1 MHPSARWL
9 CSLLLLLLAAT
20 AARAETAVPAPLE
33 PWREWVM
40 HEQAFRDCPLVAGSD
55 AAESSDY
62 LCVWPGLL
70 ELAADARGV
79 DIAQSWSID
88 ETSGSW
94 VPLPGDAAYWPQQVQ
109 VDGKAAIVVDRN
121 GPYVR
126 LAPGRHEV
134 RARIP
139 WSERPQSLRVAPG
152 VGLVSLRI
160 DGRAITPVQRDGD
173 QLTLGRAERAEPQ
186 ADSLQLRVHRRL
198 IDGVPA
204 MLTTRIRIAASG
216 QAREELVGP
225 VLPEGFAPLSL
236 TSQWPARLEAD
247 GRLRVQVS
255 PGVDDVTIEARASA
269 PLSTVTARVPPDPWP
284 QQEIWSYEATPRL
297 RVSVASGGVQV
308 DPRQAEVPGD
318 AGWDALPAF
327 ALGDGDALTFEQRS
341 RGLDPSA
348 QNRLHLQ
355 REMWLDFDGSG
366 WFARDRVSGEML
378 QGWRFDAAP
387 PFVLERASAA
397 GDPLLVTRGVAA
409 ATTGVEWRAP
419 RVDLAAGLRI
429 EEAGAT
435 LPVGGWLAAF
445 DQVSTTVHLPDGY
458 RLLAAPGADLAQGSW
473 IAAWD
478 LYDVFLGALLV
489 LLAARLL
496 GWPGALVSLAWLLL
510 GYQEVGAPRW
520 TLLVAVALALVL
532 RALPQGRLASGV
544 EWLRRVALALLVL
557 VSLPFAATQL
567 RNALYPQLE
576 NEAGVLAFDAGGFAS
591 RKAPAPVDIASE
603 ERMAAQDAMPA
614 PAAPPPPP
622 AESQGLETITVSGS
636 SINRVEIRK
645 KMERYSQSTVTQ
657 TGAGEPDWRRGSS
670 YRLAWSG
677 PVLPEQDV
685 RLLIAPSWLVRVLRV
700 AMVGV
705 LAWLLLRLLRPGLRL
720 PRIPRAA
727 PLALVGLAVLA
738 AASIAPRAQAEA
750 FPPQEL
756 LDQLHQRLVEAP
768 ECAPACATIARAGI
782 VAHADDIV
790 VALEVHA
797 SERVALPLPNDAKA
811 LVLREVRVDGVASDA
826 IARVEDVLWIALP
839 RGVHRVELAFSPL
852 ADQVALAFRLPA
864 RRVDFD
870 GTGWA
875 AGGLDDGRLLT
886 ETLALTRARADGD
899 ERSIGAQQFAPY
911 VRVERM
917 LQLGLEWST
926 RTNVTRLAPA
936 VGGMSLQLPVLAGEH
951 VTTPGL
957 RVERGQVMVA
967 LADGED
973 RTQWE
978 SKLDKGERIVLTA
991 PPLTGHAEV
1000 WGIEVSPTWHVEFSG
1015 VPVVAMHAG
1024 EAEGDMR
1031 RFEFHPL
1038 PGEQLELQVT
1048 RPEAAQGATRAIDQV
1063 RLSRSV
1069 GRRSSESTL
1078 HLDVRASQ
1086 GGEHALALPADAELL
1101 SSSRDGAPLNLRLQD
1116 GRLSLPLVPGTN
1128 RFELRWREPTS
1139 AGFTVRTPALD
1150 LGIPAANID
1159 LGIDLPADRWLLAT
1173 RGPVAGPAV
1182 LYWSELAVLAL
1193 LASVLGRL
1201 RRSPLKTW
1209 QWLLLGIGFAAFSW
1223 VALLLVV
1230 AWLFALDWRARAQ
1243 LRQPA
1248 WFNLVQLGLGTLTL
1262 IALLCLLAAVRQGL
1276 LGQPDMAVAGNGSSQ
1291 HALRWFAD
1299 RSAGALPIAS
1309 AWSLPLWVHKLAM
1322 LAWALWLASA
1332 LVGWLRRGF
1341 AAWGEGGY
1349 WRSVGKPRVD
1359 VPAVEPPEVRS

>member
-9 CSLLLLLLAAT
+9 CCLLLLLAAT
-20 AARAETAVPAPLE
+20 ASRAGTAVPAPLE

-40 HEQAFRDCPLVAGSD
+40 HEQSYRDCPLVAGSD
-55 AAESSDY
+55 ATESSDY
-62 LCVWPGLL
+62 LCFWPGVL
-70 ELAADARGV
+70 ELTADAGGV
-79 DIAQSWSID
+79 DVVQQWHVD
-88 ETSGSW
+88 EASGAW
-94 VPLPGDAAYWPQQVQ
+94 VPLPGDAAYWPQQVR
-109 VDGKAAIVVDRN
+109 VDGDAAIVVDRN

-126 LAPGRHEV
+126 MAPGRHEL

-160 DGRAITPVQRDGD
+160 DGRVITPVQRDGD
-173 QLTLGRAERAEPQ
+173 QLTLGRAERAEPE

-198 IDGVPA
+198 VDGVPA

-236 TSQWPARLEAD
+236 ASQWPARLEAD

-255 PGVDDVTIEARASA
+255 PGVDEVTIAARAIA
-269 PLSTVTARVPPDPWP
+269 PLSAVTARVPAEPWP
-284 QQEIWSYEATPRL
+284 QQEIWSYEAAPRL

-419 RVDLAAGLRI
+419 RVDLAAGLRV
-429 EEAGAT
+429 EEAGST

-496 GWPGALVSLAWLLL
+496 GWPGALASLAWLLL
-510 GYQEVGAPRW
+510 GYQEAGAPRW
-520 TLLVAVALALVL
+520 TLLAAVALALVL
-532 RALPQGRLASGV
+532 RALPQGRLASGI
-544 EWLRRVALALLVL
+544 EWARRVVLALLVL

-567 RNALYPQLE
+567 RNAIYPQLE
-576 NEAGVLAFDAGGFAS
+576 NESGVFAFDAGGFAA
-591 RKAPAPVDIASE
+591 RNAPAPVDNASE
-603 ERMAAQDAMPA
+603 ERMAAQEAMPA
-614 PAAPPPPP
+614 PPAAPPAPS
-622 AESQGLETITVSGS
+622 AEAQALDTITVSGS
-636 SINRVEIRK
+636 SINRVAIRK

-677 PVLPEQDV
+677 PVLPGQEV
-685 RLLIAPSWLVRVLRV
+685 RMLIAPSWLVRVLRV
-700 AMVGV
+700 AMVAL
-705 LAWLLLRLLRPGLRL
+705 LAWLLLHLLRPGLRL

-727 PLALVGLAVLA
+727 PLALLGVSMLA
-738 AASIAPRAQAEA
+738 AIAPRAHAQA

-756 LDQLHQRLVEAP
+756 LDQLHERLVAAP
-768 ECAPACATIARAGI
+768 ECVPACATIARAEIG
-782 VAHADDIV
+782 AHAEDIV

-797 SERVALPLPNDAKA
+797 SERVAVPLPDDAKA
-811 LVLREVRVDGVASDA
+811 LALREVIVDGARSDA
-826 IARVEDVLWIALP
+826 IARVEDVPWIALP
-839 RGVHRVELAFSPL
+839 RGVHRVELAFTPL

-864 RRVDFD
+864 RRVEFD

-886 ETLALTRARADGD
+886 ETLSLTRARADGD
-899 ERSIGAQQFAPY
+899 VRGTGAQQFAPY

-926 RTNVTRLAPA
+926 STNVTRLAPA
-936 VGGMSLQLPVLAGEH
+936 AGGMSLQLPVLAGEH

-957 RVERGQVMVA
+957 RVEAGQVTVA

-978 SKLDKGERIVLTA
+978 GKLDKGEHIVLTA
-991 PPLTGHAEV
+991 PPLAGHAEV
-1000 WGIEVSPTWHVEFSG
+1000 WSVEVSPTWHVEFSG
-1015 VPVVAMHAG
+1015 VPVVAMQAG
-1024 EAEGDMR
+1024 ESEGDMR

-1038 PGEQLELQVT
+1038 PGEQLELKVT

-1063 RLSRSV
+1063 QLSRSV
-1069 GRRSSESTL
+1069 GRRASESTL
-1078 HLDVRASQ
+1078 RLDVRASQ
-1086 GGEHALALPADAELL
+1086 GGEHALALPSGAELL
-1101 SSSRDGAPLNLRLQD
+1101 SSSRDGAPLNLRLEE

-1128 RFELRWREPTS
+1128 RFELRWREPF
-1139 AGFTVRTPALD
+1139 ADGVNARTPALD
-1150 LGIPAANID
+1150 LGLPAANID

-1193 LASVLGRL
+1193 LAFALGRL

-1230 AWLFALDWRARAQ
+1230 AWLFALDWRARVA

-1248 WFNLVQLGLGTLTL
+1248 WFNLVQIGLGILTL
-1262 IALLCLLAAVRQGL
+1262 VALLCLLAAVRQGL
-1276 LGQPDMAVAGNGSSQ
+1276 LGQPDMAVAGNGSSE

-1299 RSAGALPIAS
+1299 RSAGALPVAS

-1359 VPAVEPPEVRS
+1359 VPAVEPPEVTP

>member
-9 CSLLLLLLAAT
+9 CSLLLLLAAT
-20 AARAETAVPAPLE
+20 ASRAGTAVPAPLE

-40 HEQAFRDCPLVAGSD
+40 HEQSYRDCPLVAGSD
-55 AAESSDY
+55 ATESSDY
-62 LCVWPGLL
+62 LCFWPGVL
-70 ELAADARGV
+70 ELTADAGGV
-79 DIAQSWSID
+79 DVVQQWRVD
-88 ETSGSW
+88 EASGSW
-94 VPLPGDAAYWPQQVQ
+94 VPLPGDAAYWPQQVR
-109 VDGKAAIVVDRN
+109 VDGDAAIVVDRN

-126 LAPGRHEV
+126 MAPGRHEL

-160 DGRAITPVQRDGD
+160 DGRVITPVQRDGD
-173 QLTLGRAERAEPQ
+173 QLTLGRAERAEPE

-198 IDGVPA
+198 VDGVPA

-236 TSQWPARLEAD
+236 ASQWPARLEAD

-255 PGVDDVTIEARASA
+255 PGVDEVTIAARAIA
-269 PLSTVTARVPPDPWP
+269 PLSAVTARVPAEPWP
-284 QQEIWSYEATPRL
+284 QQEIWSYEAAPRL

-409 ATTGVEWRAP
+409 PTTGVEWRAP
-419 RVDLAAGLRI
+419 RVDLAAGLRV
-429 EEAGAT
+429 EEAGST

-496 GWPGALVSLAWLLL
+496 GWPGALASLAWLLL
-510 GYQEVGAPRW
+510 GYQEAGAPRW
-520 TLLVAVALALVL
+520 TLLAAVALALVL
-532 RALPQGRLASGV
+532 RALPQGRLASGI
-544 EWLRRVALALLVL
+544 EWARRVVLALLVL
-557 VSLPFAATQL
+557 ASLPFAATQL
-567 RNALYPQLE
+567 RNAIYPQLE
-576 NEAGVLAFDAGGFAS
+576 NESGVFAFDAGGFAA
-591 RKAPAPVDIASE
+591 RNAPAPVDIASE
-603 ERMAAQDAMPA
+603 ERMAAQEAMPA
-614 PAAPPPPP
+614 PAAAPPAPP
-622 AESQGLETITVSGS
+622 AEGQALDTITVSGS
-636 SINRVEIRK
+636 SINRVAIRK

-677 PVLPEQDV
+677 PVLPGQEV
-685 RLLIAPSWLVRVLRV
+685 RMLIAPSWLVRVLRV
-700 AMVGV
+700 AMVGL
-705 LAWLLLRLLRPGLRL
+705 LAWLLLHLLRPGLRL

-727 PLALVGLAVLA
+727 PLALLGVSMLA
-738 AASIAPRAQAEA
+738 AIAPRAHAQA

-756 LDQLHQRLVEAP
+756 LDQLHERLVAAP
-768 ECAPACATIARAGI
+768 ECVPACATIARAEIG
-782 VAHADDIV
+782 AHAEDIV

-797 SERVALPLPNDAKA
+797 SERVAVPLPDDAKA
-811 LVLREVRVDGVASDA
+811 LALREVIVDGARSDA
-826 IARVEDVLWIALP
+826 IARVEDVPWIALP
-839 RGVHRVELAFSPL
+839 RGVHRVELAFTPL

-864 RRVDFD
+864 RRVEFD

-886 ETLALTRARADGD
+886 ETLSLTRARADGD
-899 ERSIGAQQFAPY
+899 VRSTGAQQFAPY

-926 RTNVTRLAPA
+926 STNVTRLAPVA
-936 VGGMSLQLPVLAGEH
+936 GGMSLQLPVLAGEH

-957 RVERGQVMVA
+957 RVEAGQVTVA

-978 SKLDKGERIVLTA
+978 GKLDKGEHIVLTA
-991 PPLTGHAEV
+991 PPLAGHAEV
-1000 WGIEVSPTWHVEFSG
+1000 WSVEVSPTWHVEFSG
-1015 VPVVAMHAG
+1015 VPVVAMQAG
-1024 EAEGDMR
+1024 ESEGDMR

-1038 PGEQLELQVT
+1038 PGERLELKVT

-1063 RLSRSV
+1063 HLSRSV
-1069 GRRSSESTL
+1069 GRRASESTL
-1078 HLDVRASQ
+1078 RLDVRASQ
-1086 GGEHALALPADAELL
+1086 GGEHALALPSGAELL
-1101 SSSRDGAPLNLRLQD
+1101 SSSRDGAPLNLRLEE

-1128 RFELRWREPTS
+1128 RFELRWREPF
-1139 AGFTVRTPALD
+1139 ADGVNARTPALD
-1150 LGIPAANID
+1150 LGLPAANID

-1193 LASVLGRL
+1193 LAFALGRL
-1201 RRSPLKTW
+1201 RRAPLKTW

-1230 AWLFALDWRARAQ
+1230 AWLFALDWRARVT

-1248 WFNLVQLGLGTLTL
+1248 WFNLVQIGLGILTL
-1262 IALLCLLAAVRQGL
+1262 VALLCLLAAVRQGL
-1276 LGQPDMAVAGNGSSQ
+1276 LGQPDMAVAGNGSSE

-1299 RSAGALPIAS
+1299 RSAGALPVAS

-1322 LAWALWLASA
+1322 LAWSLWLASA

-1341 AAWGEGGY
+1341 LAWGEGGY

-1359 VPAVEPPEVRS
+1359 VPAVEPPEVTP

>member
-9 CSLLLLLLAAT
+9 CSLLLLLAAT
-20 AARAETAVPAPLE
+20 AARAGTAVPAPLE

-40 HEQAFRDCPLVAGSD
+40 HEQSFRDCPLVAGSD
-55 AAESSDY
+55 ATESSDY
-62 LCVWPGLL
+62 LCFWPGVL
-70 ELAADARGV
+70 ELTADAGGV
-79 DIAQSWSID
+79 DVVQQWHVD
-88 ETSGSW
+88 EASGAW
-94 VPLPGDAAYWPQQVQ
+94 VPLPGDAAYWPQQVR
-109 VDGKAAIVVDRN
+109 VDGDAAIVVDRN

-126 LAPGRHEV
+126 MAPGRHEL

-160 DGRAITPVQRDGD
+160 DGRVITPVQRDGD
-173 QLTLGRAERAEPQ
+173 QLTLGRAERAEPE

-198 IDGVPA
+198 VDGVPA

-236 TSQWPARLEAD
+236 ASQWPARLEAD

-255 PGVDDVTIEARASA
+255 PGVDEVTIAARAIA
-269 PLSTVTARVPPDPWP
+269 PLSAVTARVPAEPWP
-284 QQEIWSYEATPRL
+284 QQEIWSYEAAPRL

-419 RVDLAAGLRI
+419 RVDLAAGLRV
-429 EEAGAT
+429 EEAGST

-496 GWPGALVSLAWLLL
+496 GWPGALASLAWLLL
-510 GYQEVGAPRW
+510 GYQEAGAPRW
-520 TLLVAVALALVL
+520 TLLAAVALALVL
-532 RALPQGRLASGV
+532 RALPQGRLASGI
-544 EWLRRVALALLVL
+544 EWARRVVLALLVL
-557 VSLPFAATQL
+557 ASLPFAATQL
-567 RNALYPQLE
+567 RNAIYPQLE
-576 NEAGVLAFDAGGFAS
+576 NESGVFAFDAGGFAA
-591 RKAPAPVDIASE
+591 RNAPAPVDTASE
-603 ERMAAQDAMPA
+603 ERMAAQEAMPA
-614 PAAPPPPP
+614 PPAAPPAPS
-622 AESQGLETITVSGS
+622 AEAQALDTITVSGS
-636 SINRVEIRK
+636 SINRVAIRK

-677 PVLPEQDV
+677 PVLPGQEV
-685 RLLIAPSWLVRVLRV
+685 RMLIAPSWLVRVLRV
-700 AMVGV
+700 AMVAL
-705 LAWLLLRLLRPGLRL
+705 LAWLLLHLLRPGLRL

-727 PLALVGLAVLA
+727 PLALLGVSMLA
-738 AASIAPRAQAEA
+738 AIAPRAHAQA

-756 LDQLHQRLVEAP
+756 LDQLHERLVAAP
-768 ECAPACATIARAGI
+768 ECVPACATIARAEIG
-782 VAHADDIV
+782 AHAEDIV

-797 SERVALPLPNDAKA
+797 SERVAVPLPDDAKA
-811 LVLREVRVDGVASDA
+811 LALREVIVDGARSDA
-826 IARVEDVLWIALP
+826 IARVEDVPWIALP
-839 RGVHRVELAFSPL
+839 RGVHRVELAFTPL

-864 RRVDFD
+864 RRVEFD

-886 ETLALTRARADGD
+886 ETLSLTRARADGD
-899 ERSIGAQQFAPY
+899 VRSTGAQQFAPY

-926 RTNVTRLAPA
+926 STNVTRLAPA
-936 VGGMSLQLPVLAGEH
+936 AGGMSLQLPVLAGEH

-957 RVERGQVMVA
+957 RVEAGQVTVA

-978 SKLDKGERIVLTA
+978 GKLDKGEHIVLTA
-991 PPLTGHAEV
+991 PPLAGHAEV
-1000 WGIEVSPTWHVEFSG
+1000 WSVEVSPTWHVEFSG
-1015 VPVVAMHAG
+1015 VPVVAMQAG
-1024 EAEGDMR
+1024 ESEGDMR

-1038 PGEQLELQVT
+1038 PGERLELKVT

-1063 RLSRSV
+1063 QLSRSV
-1069 GRRSSESTL
+1069 GRRASESTL
-1078 HLDVRASQ
+1078 RLDVRASQ
-1086 GGEHALALPADAELL
+1086 GGEHALALPSGAELL
-1101 SSSRDGAPLNLRLQD
+1101 SSSRDGAPLNLRLEE

-1128 RFELRWREPTS
+1128 RFELRWREPF
-1139 AGFTVRTPALD
+1139 ADGVNARTPALD
-1150 LGIPAANID
+1150 LGLPAANID

-1193 LASVLGRL
+1193 LAFALGRL

-1230 AWLFALDWRARAQ
+1230 AWLFALDWRARVA

-1248 WFNLVQLGLGTLTL
+1248 WFNLVQIGLGILTL
-1262 IALLCLLAAVRQGL
+1262 VALLCLLAAVRQGL
-1276 LGQPDMAVAGNGSSQ
+1276 LGQPDMAVAGNGSSE

-1299 RSAGALPIAS
+1299 RSAGALPVAS

-1359 VPAVEPPEVRS
+1359 VPAVEPPEVTP

>member
-9 CSLLLLLLAAT
+9 CCLLLLLAAT
-20 AARAETAVPAPLE
+20 ASRAGTAVPAPLE

-40 HEQAFRDCPLVAGSD
+40 HEQSYRDCPLVAGSD
-55 AAESSDY
+55 ATESSDY
-62 LCVWPGLL
+62 LCFWPGVL
-70 ELAADARGV
+70 ELTADAGGV
-79 DIAQSWSID
+79 DVVQQWRVD
-88 ETSGSW
+88 EASGAW
-94 VPLPGDAAYWPQQVQ
+94 VPLPGDAAYWPQQVR
-109 VDGKAAIVVDRN
+109 VDGDAAIVVDRN

-126 LAPGRHEV
+126 MAPGRHEL

-160 DGRAITPVQRDGD
+160 DGRVITPVQRDGD
-173 QLTLGRAERAEPQ
+173 QLTLGRAERAEPE

-198 IDGVPA
+198 VDGVPA

-236 TSQWPARLEAD
+236 ASQWPARLEAD

-255 PGVDDVTIEARASA
+255 PGVDEVTIAARAIA
-269 PLSTVTARVPPDPWP
+269 PLSAVTARVPAEPWP
-284 QQEIWSYEATPRL
+284 QQEIWSYEAAPRL

-419 RVDLAAGLRI
+419 RVDLAAGLRV
-429 EEAGAT
+429 EEAGST

-496 GWPGALVSLAWLLL
+496 GWPGALASLAWLLL
-510 GYQEVGAPRW
+510 GYQEAGAPRW
-520 TLLVAVALALVL
+520 TLLAAVALALVL
-532 RALPQGRLASGV
+532 RALPQGRLASGI
-544 EWLRRVALALLVL
+544 EWTRRIVLALLVL
-557 VSLPFAATQL
+557 ASLPFAATQL
-567 RNALYPQLE
+567 RNAIYPQLE
-576 NEAGVLAFDAGGFAS
+576 NESGVFAFDAGGFAA
-591 RKAPAPVDIASE
+591 RNAPAPVDNASE
-603 ERMAAQDAMPA
+603 ERMAAQEAMPA
-614 PAAPPPPP
+614 PPAAPPAPS
-622 AESQGLETITVSGS
+622 AEAQALDTITVSGS
-636 SINRVEIRK
+636 SINRVAIRK

-677 PVLPEQDV
+677 PVLPGQEV
-685 RLLIAPSWLVRVLRV
+685 RMLIAPSWLVRVLRV
-700 AMVGV
+700 AMVAL
-705 LAWLLLRLLRPGLRL
+705 LAWLLLHLLRPGLRL

-727 PLALVGLAVLA
+727 PLALLGVSMLA
-738 AASIAPRAQAEA
+738 AIAPRAHAEA

-756 LDQLHQRLVEAP
+756 LDQLHERLVAAP
-768 ECAPACATIARAGI
+768 ECVPACATIARAEIG
-782 VAHADDIV
+782 AHAEDIV

-797 SERVALPLPNDAKA
+797 SERVAVPLPDDAKA
-811 LVLREVRVDGVASDA
+811 LALREVIVDGARSDA
-826 IARVEDVLWIALP
+826 IARVEDVPWIALP
-839 RGVHRVELAFSPL
+839 RGVHRVELAFTPL

-864 RRVDFD
+864 RRVEFD

-886 ETLALTRARADGD
+886 ETLSLTRARADGD
-899 ERSIGAQQFAPY
+899 VRSTGAQQFAPY

-926 RTNVTRLAPA
+926 STNVTRLAPA
-936 VGGMSLQLPVLAGEH
+936 AGGMSLQLPVLAGEH

-957 RVERGQVMVA
+957 RVEAGQVTVA

-978 SKLDKGERIVLTA
+978 GKLDKGEHIVLTA
-991 PPLTGHAEV
+991 PPLAGHAEV
-1000 WGIEVSPTWHVEFSG
+1000 WSVEVSPTWHVEFSG
-1015 VPVVAMHAG
+1015 VPVVAMQAG
-1024 EAEGDMR
+1024 ESEGDMR

-1038 PGEQLELQVT
+1038 PGEQLELKVT

-1063 RLSRSV
+1063 QLSRSV
-1069 GRRSSESTL
+1069 GRRASESTL
-1078 HLDVRASQ
+1078 RLDVRASQ
-1086 GGEHALALPADAELL
+1086 GGEHALALPSGAELL
-1101 SSSRDGAPLNLRLQD
+1101 SSSRDGAPLNLRLEE

-1128 RFELRWREPTS
+1128 RFELRWREPF
-1139 AGFTVRTPALD
+1139 ADGVNARTPALD
-1150 LGIPAANID
+1150 LGLPAANID

-1193 LASVLGRL
+1193 LAFALGRL

-1230 AWLFALDWRARAQ
+1230 AWLFALDWRARVA

-1248 WFNLVQLGLGTLTL
+1248 WFNLVQIGLGILTL
-1262 IALLCLLAAVRQGL
+1262 VALLCLLAAVRQGL
-1276 LGQPDMAVAGNGSSQ
+1276 LGQPDMAVAGNGSSE

-1299 RSAGALPIAS
+1299 RSAGALPVAS

-1341 AAWGEGGY
+1341 VAWGDGGY

-1359 VPAVEPPEVRS
+1359 VPAVEPPEVTP

>member
-9 CSLLLLLLAAT
+9 CSLLLLLAAT
-20 AARAETAVPAPLE
+20 ASRAGSAVPAPLE

-40 HEQAFRDCPLVAGSD
+40 HEQSYRDCPLVAGSD
-55 AAESSDY
+55 ATESSDY
-62 LCVWPGLL
+62 LCFWPGVL
-70 ELAADARGV
+70 ELTADAGGV
-79 DIAQSWSID
+79 DVVQQWRVD
-88 ETSGSW
+88 EASGSW
-94 VPLPGDAAYWPQQVQ
+94 VPLPGDAAYWPQQVR
-109 VDGKAAIVVDRN
+109 VDGDAAIVVDRN

-126 LAPGRHEV
+126 MAPGRHEL

-160 DGRAITPVQRDGD
+160 DGRVITPVQRDGD
-173 QLTLGRAERAEPQ
+173 QLTLGRAERAEPE

-198 IDGVPA
+198 VDGVPA

-236 TSQWPARLEAD
+236 ASQWPARLEAD

-255 PGVDDVTIEARASA
+255 PGVDEVTIAARAIA
-269 PLSTVTARVPPDPWP
+269 PLSAVTARVPAEPWP
-284 QQEIWSYEATPRL
+284 QQEIWSYEAAPRL

-419 RVDLAAGLRI
+419 RVDLAAGLRV
-429 EEAGAT
+429 EEAGST

-496 GWPGALVSLAWLLL
+496 GWPGALASLAWLLL
-510 GYQEVGAPRW
+510 GYQEAGAPRW
-520 TLLVAVALALVL
+520 TLLAAVALALVL
-532 RALPQGRLASGV
+532 RALPQGRLASGI
-544 EWLRRVALALLVL
+544 EWARRVVLALLVL
-557 VSLPFAATQL
+557 ASLPFAATQL
-567 RNALYPQLE
+567 RNAIYPQLE
-576 NEAGVLAFDAGGFAS
+576 NESGVFAFDAGGFAA
-591 RKAPAPVDIASE
+591 RNAPAPVDTASE
-603 ERMAAQDAMPA
+603 ERMAAQEAMPA
-614 PAAPPPPP
+614 PAAAPP
-622 AESQGLETITVSGS
+622 APSAEAQALDTITVSGS
-636 SINRVEIRK
+636 SINRVAIRK

-677 PVLPEQDV
+677 PVLPGQEV
-685 RLLIAPSWLVRVLRV
+685 RMLIAPSWLVRVLRV
-700 AMVGV
+700 AMVGL
-705 LAWLLLRLLRPGLRL
+705 LAWLLLHLLRPGLRL

-727 PLALVGLAVLA
+727 PLALLGVSMLA
-738 AASIAPRAQAEA
+738 AIAPRAHAEA

-756 LDQLHQRLVEAP
+756 LDQLHERLVAAP
-768 ECAPACATIARAGI
+768 ECVPACATIARAEIG
-782 VAHADDIV
+782 AHAEDIV

-797 SERVALPLPNDAKA
+797 SERVAVPLPDDAKA
-811 LVLREVRVDGVASDA
+811 LALREVIVDGARSDA
-826 IARVEDVLWIALP
+826 IARVEDVPWIALP
-839 RGVHRVELAFSPL
+839 RGVHRVELAFTPL

-864 RRVDFD
+864 RRVEFD

-886 ETLALTRARADGD
+886 ETLSLTRARADGD
-899 ERSIGAQQFAPY
+899 VRSTGAQQFAPY

-926 RTNVTRLAPA
+926 STNVTRLAPA
-936 VGGMSLQLPVLAGEH
+936 AGGMSLQLPVLAGEH

-957 RVERGQVMVA
+957 RVEAGQVTVA

-978 SKLDKGERIVLTA
+978 GKLDKGEHIVLTA
-991 PPLTGHAEV
+991 PPLAGHAEV
-1000 WGIEVSPTWHVEFSG
+1000 WSVEVSPTWHVEFSG
-1015 VPVVAMHAG
+1015 VPVVAMQAG
-1024 EAEGDMR
+1024 ESEGDMR

-1038 PGEQLELQVT
+1038 PGEQLELKVT

-1063 RLSRSV
+1063 QLSRSV
-1069 GRRSSESTL
+1069 GRRASESTL
-1078 HLDVRASQ
+1078 RLDVRASQ
-1086 GGEHALALPADAELL
+1086 GGEHALALPSGAELL
-1101 SSSRDGAPLNLRLQD
+1101 SSSRDGAPLNLRLEE

-1128 RFELRWREPTS
+1128 RFELRWREPF
-1139 AGFTVRTPALD
+1139 ADGVNARTPALD
-1150 LGIPAANID
+1150 LGLPAANID

-1193 LASVLGRL
+1193 LAFALGRL

-1230 AWLFALDWRARAQ
+1230 AWLFALDWRARVA

-1248 WFNLVQLGLGTLTL
+1248 WFNLVQIGLGILTL
-1262 IALLCLLAAVRQGL
+1262 VALLCLLAAVRQGL
-1276 LGQPDMAVAGNGSSQ
+1276 LGQPDMAVAGNGSSE

-1299 RSAGALPIAS
+1299 RSAGALPVAS

-1359 VPAVEPPEVRS
+1359 VPAVEPPEVTP

>member
-1 MHPSARWL
+1 MLPSARWL
-9 CSLLLLLLAAT
+9 CSLALLLAAT
-20 AARAETAVPAPLE
+20 AVDAATAVPAPLE

-40 HEQAFRDCPLVAGSD
+40 HEQSFRDCPLVAGSD
-55 AAESSDY
+55 ATESNDY
-62 LCVWPGLL
+62 LCFWPGVL
-70 ELAADARGV
+70 ELTADAGGV
-79 DIAQSWSID
+79 DVVQQWRVD
-88 ETSGSW
+88 EAAGSW
-94 VPLPGDAAYWPQQVQ
+94 VPLPGDAAHWPQQVR
-109 VDGKAAIVVDRN
+109 VDGEAAIVVDRN
-121 GPYVR
+121 GPTVR
-126 LAPGRHEV
+126 MAPGRHEL

-160 DGRAITPVQRDGD
+160 DGRVISPVQRDGD
-173 QLTLGRAERAEPQ
+173 RVTLGRAERAAPE

-198 IDGVPA
+198 VDDVPA

-236 TSQWPARLEAD
+236 ASQWPARLEAD

-255 PGVDDVTIEARASA
+255 PGVDEVTIAARATA
-269 PLSTVTARVPPDPWP
+269 PLSAVTARVPAEPWP

-308 DPRQAEVPGD
+308 DPRQAEVPGE

-327 ALGDGDALTFEQRS
+327 ALGDGDALSIEQRS

-366 WFARDRVSGEML
+366 WFARDRVIGEML

-387 PFVLERASAA
+387 PFVLERASAGA
-397 GDPLLVTRGVAA
+397 DPLLVTRGIAA
-409 ATTGVEWRAP
+409 STTGVEWRAP
-419 RVDLAAGLRI
+419 RVDLAAGLRV

-496 GWPGALVSLAWLLL
+496 GWPGALAAFAWLLL
-510 GYQEVGAPRW
+510 GYQEAGAPRW
-520 TLLVAVALALVL
+520 TLLAAVALALVL
-532 RALPQGRLASGV
+532 RALPQGRLALGI
-544 EWLRRVALALLVL
+544 EWTRRVALALLVL
-557 VSLPFAATQL
+557 ASLPFAATQL
-567 RNALYPQLE
+567 RNALHPQLE
-576 NEAGVLAFDAGGFAS
+576 NEAGVFATDAGKFGA
-591 RKAPAPVDIASE
+591 RNIPAPDDVASE

-614 PAAPPPPP
+614 PAAAPPPPP
-622 AESQGLETITVSGS
+622 EAQGLETITVSGS
-636 SINRVEIRK
+636 SINRVAMK

-677 PVLPEQDV
+677 PVLPEQQV
-685 RLLIAPSWLVRVLRV
+685 RMLIAPSWLVRVLRV
-700 AMVGV
+700 AMVGL

-720 PRIPRAA
+720 PRIPRAP
-727 PLALVGLAVLA
+727 PLVLIGLSVFA
-738 AASIAPRAQAEA
+738 ATAAAPRAHAEA

-756 LDQLHQRLVEAP
+756 LDQLRERLVEAP
-768 ECAPACATIARAGI
+768 ECAPACATIARAEVG
-782 VAHADDIV
+782 AHAEDIV
-790 VALEVHA
+790 IVLEVHA
-797 SERVALPLPNDAKA
+797 SERVAVPLPNDPNA
-811 LVLREVRVDGVASDA
+811 LALREVIVNGTRADA
-826 IARVEDVLWIALP
+826 IARVEDAFWIALP
-839 RGVHRVELAFSPL
+839 RGVHRVELAFAPL

-864 RRVDFD
+864 RRVEFD
-870 GTGWA
+870 GAGWA

-899 ERSIGAQQFAPY
+899 VRSTGAQQFAPY

-917 LQLGLEWST
+917 LQLGLEWSAGT
-926 RTNVTRLAPA
+926 TVTRLAPA
-936 VGGMSLQLPVLAGEH
+936 EGGISLKLPVLAGEH

-957 RVERGQVMVA
+957 RVEAGQVTVA
-967 LADGED
+967 LADRED
-973 RTQWE
+973 RVQWE
-978 SKLDKGERIVLTA
+978 GKLDKGERLVLVA
-991 PPLTGHAEV
+991 PPLAGHAEV
-1000 WGIEVSPTWHVEFSG
+1000 WRIEVSPTWHVEFSG

-1024 EAEGDMR
+1024 ESDGEMR

-1038 PGEQLELQVT
+1038 PGEQLELKVT

-1063 RLSRSV
+1063 QLSRSV

-1078 HLDVRASQ
+1078 RLDLRASQ
-1086 GGEHALALPADAELL
+1086 GGEHALALPAGAELL
-1101 SSSRDGAPLNLRLQD
+1101 ASSRDGAPLNLRLED

-1128 RFELRWREPTS
+1128 RFELRWREPF
-1139 AGFTVRTPALD
+1139 AGAFDVRTPALD
-1150 LGIPAANID
+1150 LGLPAANID

-1182 LYWSELAVLAL
+1182 LYWSELALLAL
-1193 LASVLGRL
+1193 LAFALGRL
-1201 RRSPLKTW
+1201 PRSPLKTW
-1209 QWLLLGIGFAAFSW
+1209 QWLLLGVGFAAFSW

-1230 AWLFALDWRARAQ
+1230 AWLFALDWRARMP

-1248 WFNLVQLGLGTLTL
+1248 WFNLVQVALGILTL
-1262 IALLCLLAAVRQGL
+1262 VALLCLLAAVRQGL

-1299 RSAGALPIAS
+1299 RSPGALPVAS

-1341 AAWGEGGY
+1341 AAWGDGGY

-1359 VPAVEPPEVRS
+1359 LPAVEPPEVAP